1 MSWSALEAIHLDYVT
16 QVVEDLDV
24 CPFARRSR
32 NMGRVLRPMFF
43 VSSAAPEMAEV
54 ADVVEQCVL
63 DHPDV
68 EIILLTFICPGS
80 HPWHQPGA
88 FEDALRQLRQVYEDE
103 SRERFYMVS
112 FHPNVTPSQTP
123 TPDNFVSQLR
133 RTPDPVI
140 QCVRSSVLD
149 QVRKQANERKH
160 LQMLD
165 ELERQYGPMEPGLKA
180 TLLASAPEN
189 HLSAGIAQ
197 KNFQTCSTGEQS
209 QRFEDIIDALNAR
222 RRALDS
228 WGASSAESEISETNL
243 LILSL

>member
-1 MSWSALEAIHLDYVT
+1 MSWSTLEAIHMDYVT

-43 VSSAAPEMAEV
+43 VSSDVPEMGAV
-54 ADVVEQCVL
+54 ADVVAQCVV

-68 EIILLTFICPGS
+68 EIILLTFICPQT
-80 HPWHQPGA
+80 HAWHRPDA
-88 FEDALRQLRQVYEDE
+88 FEAGLRQLREAYEQA
-103 SRERFYMVS
+103 SHERFYMVS
-112 FHPNVTPSQTP
+112 FHPNVDASKSP

-140 QCVRSSVLD
+140 QCVRSDVLD

-197 KNFQTCSTGEQS
+197 KNFETCATGDKSEQ
-209 QRFEDIIDALNAR
+209 FEEIIDALNAR

-228 WGASSAESEISETNL
+228 WVASSAESEISETNL